1 MGIPYFGLLNV
12 TKATKNAMMVG
23 NGCGKSGMSD
33 RPSIMLASVITN
45 AKILSGFGSSARSF
59 SSFSLFLCF
68 RALYHALT
76 PELVVPFVDFNYYDL
91 KPYFIKSLLK
101 LVVGGAMEGGE
112 LHFDV
117 LENIGKH
124 IDLLKPVLPE
134 QAAVCVFDVVESIG
148 KHIELLKPVL
158 IKQTAIC
165 VGEYPTKILLRELYV
180 GKINGMLPI
189 FIGKSSKDIAKWSR
203 SSLDPNSILGLDT
216 DIDTHFW
223 FHVLPYVTK
232 DDEFIGRLRKLVDDS
247 HDTIIVSSLWDGVG
261 SALLPALISQF
272 KTWNINSV
280 ALGVLP
286 SKVQP
291 SDVHF
296 NALASVGMCAS
307 KDFATVLLVDRDHL
321 ESYVGV
327 SRDGSTLKGN
337 LLVNYALDLMLAK
350 ETLVQELTELSR
362 SFSVKVYTILAA
374 TGASL
379 QIYGSLENMLNTAL
393 IKPLLTFDLSSAS
406 LLYVLLR
413 MPLQLRD
420 TLPRGKIELA
430 VANWFKERVSLKS
443 IYVSEPIY
451 VEEVNDRIDVVMFVG
466 GFNVTEMFASLEKK
480 VSALKSQTIKK
491 GFVKEDEW
499 RGIVKSLVED

>member
-23 NGCGKSGMSD
+23 KGCGKSGMSD

-45 AKILSGFGSSARSF
+45 AKILSGVGSSARSF

-101 LVVGGAMEGGE
+101 LVVGGAMEDGE

-124 IDLLKPVLPE
+124 ID
-134 QAAVCVFDVVESIG
+134 
-148 KHIELLKPVL
+148 LLKPVL

-180 GKINGMLPI
+180 GKIDGMLPI

-247 HDTIIVSSLWDGVG
+247 HDAIIVSSLWDGVG

-327 SRDGSTLKGN
+327 NRDGSTLKGN

-413 MPLQLRD
+413 MPLQFKDR
-420 TLPRGKIELA
+420 LPRGKIELA
-430 VANWFKERVSLKS
+430 IANWFKERAGLKS
-443 IYVSEPIY
+443 IYISEPIY

-480 VSALKSQTIKK
+480 VSALKSQAIKK